1 MNNVD
6 LSPKGKQGLVL
17 FPRKS
22 KEKSMISGQHKQAIQ
37 LETRKILFVIAQGKT
52 SAQNVQSTY

>member
-1 MNNVD
+1 M
-6 LSPKGKQGLVL
+6 LTCLQKESKVL

-22 KEKSMISGQHKQAIQ
+22 KEKSMFSGQHKQAIQ